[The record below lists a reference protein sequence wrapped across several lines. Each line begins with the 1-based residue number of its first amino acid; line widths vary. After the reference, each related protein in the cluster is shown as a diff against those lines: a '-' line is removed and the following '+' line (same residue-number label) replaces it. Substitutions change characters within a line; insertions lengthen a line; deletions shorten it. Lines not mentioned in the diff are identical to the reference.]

1 MWEEDI
7 EGNITMNIKTT
18 DLNVLLIEEYAETDQ
33 FATIDTNRTTITGKG
48 IRAHF
53 DNSLVEILHHEQTI
67 IDHPNKI

>member
-33 FATIDTNRTTITGKG
+33 FATSSGTLEGL
-48 IRAHF
+48 
-53 DNSLVEILHHEQTI
+53 S
-67 IDHPNKI
+67 